1 MERMADPAAR
11 AGALRPGVRSARKK
25 PASAFRR
32 GAATGR
38 RYAARAGVAIPPPAR
53 AQQTSIGAA

>member
-38 RYAARAGVAIPPPAR
+38 RYAARAGAAIPLSAR
-53 AQQTSIGAA
+53 AQQTSIRAA